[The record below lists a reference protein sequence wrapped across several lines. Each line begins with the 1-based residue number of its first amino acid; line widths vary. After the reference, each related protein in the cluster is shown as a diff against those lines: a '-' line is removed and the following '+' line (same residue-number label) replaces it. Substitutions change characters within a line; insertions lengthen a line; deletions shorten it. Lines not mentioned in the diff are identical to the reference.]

1 MKKLLEDRLRELNE
15 ILYKNLKKGEDTYET
30 LYRMR
35 EVLLLIDTMK
45 ASGLVQM
52 KHVKTKHLLGL
63 YPIQYNIINKIN
75 LSYEERKKPR
85 ANKKEKR

>member
-45 ASGLVQM
+45 ASGLV
-52 KHVKTKHLLGL
+52 
-63 YPIQYNIINKIN
+63 
-75 LSYEERKKPR
+75 
-85 ANKKEKR
+85 